1 MAKAKAA
8 APNSATSNPESSAVQ
23 AVPIRIL
30 KIGTCP
36 SLSGKSTLTY
46 HIGCTTDSKDI
57 HCRVYENS
65 GGGFFNSEWT
75 PLAVIK
81 QLLAKHPSEKPITS
95 HALYEIFSGKS
106 SNSAPF
112 LFAILK
118 AEGLVQPAKEKR
130 RCYEVCSATKFLA
143 DIETL
148 VSSNIDLKV
157 AEKPA
162 KAAKNTAK
170 KEPAVVKA
178 EAVAAISTQ
187 RFEPI
192 SKQPWPIKEKA
203 SKAVPKKA

>member
-1 MAKAKAA
+1 VAKAKAA
-8 APNSATSNPESSAVQ
+8 ALNSVVT
-23 AVPIRIL
+23 VPPVPVRIL
-30 KIGTCP
+30 KIGNCP

-65 GGGFFNSEWT
+65 GNGFFNSEWT

-81 QLLAKHPSEKPITS
+81 QLLASHPSEKPITS
-95 HALYEIFSGKS
+95 HTLYEIFSGKS

-118 AEGLVQPAKEKR
+118 AEGLVQPAKERR

-143 DIETL
+143 DIEAL

-157 AEKPA
+157 AEKPV
-162 KAAKNTAK
+162 KAAKSMVRKMKPELTP
-170 KEPAVVKA
+170 EPA
-178 EAVAAISTQ
+178 AAIPTQ
-187 RFEPI
+187 QFEPI
-192 SKQPWPIKEKA
+192 TKQPWPIKEKA
-203 SKAVPKKA
+203 TKAVSKKV